1 MCQILCNALRIYWW
15 VKAEDFLALRVLYS
29 CHVRRGGERRES
41 GMADNF
47 EGQENWPR
55 CLQSA
60 PSRPEQRCIWRYW
73 SLSKEDSTETA
84 CMLHP
89 HVQVGGF
96 FYPGTTDDFG
106 PWPVFQWSV
115 TFKATPTDS
124 IPRSTLPQ
132 AFLYLLGISRYCLK
146 FALPQKLT
154 IS

>member
-96 FYPGTTDDFG
+96 FIPGPLMTLALGQYSNEVSPSKPLPLIAFPDLLCHRHFSTFLEFQG
-106 PWPVFQWSV
+106 TVLNLHSPRNWP
-115 TFKATPTDS
+115 
-124 IPRSTLPQ
+124 
-132 AFLYLLGISRYCLK
+132 
-146 FALPQKLT
+146 
-154 IS
+154 